1 MRGIP
6 FALLLMMLCLPAAS
20 LAAAQANE
28 SDDSETRETSSSK
41 ADTVA
46 SRGAQQTRLQFGAAY
61 EHVSNGHRPWRSAT
75 LALHAAGRTGG
86 SRYAVVQE
94 TMRFS
99 QLDHDVMA
107 GLLQRLTSRL
117 IVALDLGSMTLE
129 RYVGRY
135 RAAYVVYVSRLGGGE
150 TSASHRVHG
159 DLYYG
164 RLSSSV
170 GLSVSAG
177 EEVENVPPLDVVRT
191 PVRAVAV
198 VGRQWLTPRWFVV
211 YDTLIHEQR
220 TFYTRRV
227 SASLGHQ
234 F

>member
-107 GLLQRLTSRL
+107 
-117 IVALDLGSMTLE
+117 
-129 RYVGRY
+129 
-135 RAAYVVYVSRLGGGE
+135 VYVSRLGGGE

-177 EEVENVPPLDVVRT
+177 EEVENVPPLGVVRT
-191 PVRAVAV
+191 PERAVAV

-211 YDTLIHEQR
+211 YDTLIHEQG